1 MPMHIDLNEEQ
12 FPPNQLQV
20 VTSQVA
26 LTRGVPAS
34 TTLQASGGSN
44 AATWQ
49 ALDPLPPGL
58 LLSTAGAITG
68 TPTASGDW
76 PPVRVVLTD
85 PGPPVRNTYG
95 MVTINVQ

>member
-1 MPMHIDLNEEQ
+1 MPIHMALTEEQ
-12 FPPNQLQV
+12 FLPNRLEV
-20 VTSQVA
+20 TTSQVL
-26 LTRGVPAS
+26 LTVGTPAAAR
-34 TTLQASGGSN
+34 LQASGGSN